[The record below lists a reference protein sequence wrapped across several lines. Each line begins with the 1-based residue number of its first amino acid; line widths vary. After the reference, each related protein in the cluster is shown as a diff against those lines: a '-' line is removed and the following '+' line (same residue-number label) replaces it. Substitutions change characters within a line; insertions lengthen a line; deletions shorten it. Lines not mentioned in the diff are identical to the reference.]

1 MRLVS
6 KILNYRARTTEETG
20 IWVEKMICDILKIK
34 FNTKRNYIVD
44 KNNRNYP
51 FKMKKDIEYTLK
63 NVLKKLKIV
72 EHVGNRNEYNDF
84 VTKIGETVSLKTN
97 TNGYKMCS
105 QIIGQCSLKKIN
117 EKLGKSFTKEQ
128 YKHHV
133 INNINSIINLYLK
146 YLFCCDHL
154 LSIKFDFGKI
164 YYLNNMSNNDID
176 DESEENVDDKSLE
189 FLDKSAVLELSKR
202 KLQDWNESNTV
213 KIKIDN
219 EFKSLAEFQVHKSRD
234 SMKCRFNFETIL
246 LLINKGIIKNIK
258 LEEFDLKYKYMIK
271 VLREDKDNKCDKK
284 EKDVKVNKED
294 IEGYKQEYKQEYKQG
309 SKKYNKRAINIIK
322 KKYELRRYA
331 LRKYGK
337 V

>member
-6 KILNYRARTTEETG
+6 KILNYRARSTEETG
-20 IWVEKMICDILKIK
+20 IWVEKMVCDILKIK

-51 FKMKKDIEYTLK
+51 NKMKKDIEYTLK

-72 EHVGNRNEYNDF
+72 EHVGNKNEYNDF
-84 VTKIGETVSLKTN
+84 VTKLGETVSLKTN

-117 EKLGKSFTKEQ
+117 EKLGKKFTKEQ
-128 YKHHV
+128 YKKHI
-133 INNINSIINLYLK
+133 INNTNSIINLYLK

-154 LSIKFDFGKI
+154 LSIKFDFGKV
-164 YYLNNMSNNDID
+164 YYLNNMNNIY
-176 DESEENVDDKSLE
+176 DESEGDKLVE
-189 FLDKSAVLELSKR
+189 ILDKSAILELSKR

-219 EFKSLAEFQVHKSRD
+219 EFKSLAEFQVHRSRD

-258 LEEFDLKYKYMIK
+258 LQEFDLKYKYMIK
-271 VLREDKDNKCDKK
+271 VLREDKVANK
-284 EKDVKVNKED
+284 ENNKED
-294 IEGYKQEYKQEYKQG
+294 KNNQNQVNKVVDESDEEYKES
-309 SKKYNKRAINIIK
+309 SKRKINIIK
-322 KKYELRRYA
+322 KKYGVLRKYA

>member
-6 KILNYRARTTEETG
+6 KILNYRARSTEETG
-20 IWVEKMICDILKIK
+20 IWVEKMVCDILKIK

-51 FKMKKDIEYTLK
+51 NKMKKDIEYTLK

-72 EHVGNRNEYNDF
+72 EHVGNKNEYNDF
-84 VTKIGETVSLKTN
+84 VTKLGETVSLKTN

-117 EKLGKSFTKEQ
+117 EKLGKKFTKEQ
-128 YKHHV
+128 YKKHI
-133 INNINSIINLYLK
+133 INNTNSIINLYLK

-154 LSIKFDFGKI
+154 LSIKFDFGKV
-164 YYLNNMSNNDID
+164 YYLNNMNNIY
-176 DESEENVDDKSLE
+176 DESEGDKLVE
-189 FLDKSAVLELSKR
+189 ILDKSAILELSKC

-219 EFKSLAEFQVHKSRD
+219 EFKSLAEFQVHRSRD

-258 LEEFDLKYKYMIK
+258 LQEFDLKYKYMIK
-271 VLREDKDNKCDKK
+271 VLKEDKVINK
-284 EKDVKVNKED
+284 ENNKED
-294 IEGYKQEYKQEYKQG
+294 KNNQNQVNKVVDESDEEYKES
-309 SKKYNKRAINIIK
+309 SKRKINIIK
-322 KKYELRRYA
+322 KKYGVLRKYA

>member
-6 KILNYRARTTEETG
+6 KILNYRARSTEETG
-20 IWVEKMICDILKIK
+20 IWVEKMVCDILKIK

-44 KNNRNYP
+44 KNNRYYP
-51 FKMKKDIEYTLK
+51 SKMKKDIEYTLK

-72 EHVGNRNEYNDF
+72 EHVGNKNEYNDF
-84 VTKIGETVSLKTN
+84 VTRVGETVSLKTN

-117 EKLGKSFTKEQ
+117 EKLGKKFTKEQ
-128 YKHHV
+128 YKKHI
-133 INNINSIINLYLK
+133 INNTNSIINLYLK

-154 LSIKFDFGKI
+154 LSIKFDFGKV
-164 YYLNNMSNNDID
+164 YYLNNMNNTNNIY
-176 DESEENVDDKSLE
+176 DESEGDKLVE
-189 FLDKSAVLELSKR
+189 ILDKSAILELSKR

-258 LEEFDLKYKYMIK
+258 LQEFDLKYKYMIK
-271 VLREDKDNKCDKK
+271 VLREDKVDNKLD
-284 EKDVKVNKED
+284 NKED
-294 IEGYKQEYKQEYKQG
+294 KNNQNEVNKIDESDEEYKET
-309 SKKYNKRAINIIK
+309 SKRKINIIK
-322 KKYELRRYA
+322 KKCGGVFRRYA